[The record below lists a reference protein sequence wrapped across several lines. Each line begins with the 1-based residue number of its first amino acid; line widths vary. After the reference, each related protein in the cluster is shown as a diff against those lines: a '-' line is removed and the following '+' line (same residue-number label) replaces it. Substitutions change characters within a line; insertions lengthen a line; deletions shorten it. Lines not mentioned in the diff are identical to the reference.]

1 MVLILFSLLVN
12 RFSILLSTVA
22 GIRNEHCGFVYRLM
36 WTIGFYARNKASEK
50 THLSMPPR

>member
-1 MVLILFSLLVN
+1 MVLILFSFLVN

-50 THLSMPPR
+50 THLSMPSR

>member
-22 GIRNEHCGFVYRLM
+22 SIYNEHCGSVYRLM
-36 WTIGFYARNKASEK
+36 WTIGFYARNKTSEI
-50 THLSMPPR
+50 THLSMPSR